1 MLIFECKISPKLDLL
16 LLSVDR
22 LYLEQLSLNDLS
34 NYSLQFTADDLN
46 IFSSLKIA
54 DMTVDGAH
62 VK

>member
-1 MLIFECKISPKLDLL
+1 MFISTRPDLP
-16 LLSVDR
+16 LSSVHR

-46 IFSSLKIA
+46 IFSSPKIA
-54 DMTVDGAH
+54 DVTVDGAH

>member
-1 MLIFECKISPKLDLL
+1 MFISTRPDLP
-16 LLSVDR
+16 LSSVHR

-46 IFSSLKIA
+46 IFSSPKIA